1 MITKS
6 KAQTFIGFAVRSG
19 KCRTGTNS
27 IQTLKK
33 ANLVILCKSA
43 TENSKKQVMK
53 IAKGLGAKMLI
64 TEQKLLE
71 EYIFKA
77 GVKVLAITDK
87 SLADAIYDNAKE
99 EFNFVCLGE

>member
-1 MITKS
+1 
-6 KAQTFIGFAVRSG
+6 
-19 KCRTGTNS
+19 
-27 IQTLKK
+27 
-33 ANLVILCKSA
+33 
-43 TENSKKQVMK
+43 
-53 IAKGLGAKMLI
+53 MLI

-87 SLADAIYDNAKE
+87 SLADAICENAKE